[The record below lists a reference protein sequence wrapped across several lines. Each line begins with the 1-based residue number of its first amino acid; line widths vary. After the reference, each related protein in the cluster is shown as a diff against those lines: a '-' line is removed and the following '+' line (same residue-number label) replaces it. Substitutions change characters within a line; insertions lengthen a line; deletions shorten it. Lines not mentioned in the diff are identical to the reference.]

1 MRRLLLRS
9 IMGSGVLLLGLTA
22 YSQDRDRDRDRDED
36 RYHRVQRGEDW
47 WRGRRFER
55 VREDLDHGQSVTFPF
70 SADQYRLN
78 RVKQELNELQA
89 KLAENRY
96 DQPELDDVI
105 SAMQRVVSDN
115 HLSGRDRELL
125 NDDLSRL
132 RAFREHHD
140 GYRLERLPAVTDSLT
155 VAARLRIWRTG
166 PLQ

>member
-9 IMGSGVLLLGLTA
+9 IMGSGLLLLGLTA

-36 RYHRVQRGEDW
+36 RYHQIQRGEDW
-47 WRGRRFER
+47 WRGRMFER
-55 VREDLDHGQSVTFPF
+55 VRDDLAHVQSVTFPF

-105 SAMQRVVSDN
+105 SAMQRVVTDN
-115 HLSGRDRELL
+115 HLSGRDRDLL
-125 NDDLSRL
+125 NDDLNRL

-140 GYRLERLPAVTDSLT
+140 GYR
-155 VAARLRIWRTG
+155 
-166 PLQ
+166 

>member
-9 IMGSGVLLLGLTA
+9 IMGSGLLLLGLTA

-47 WRGRRFER
+47 WRGRMFER
-55 VREDLDHGQSVTFPF
+55 VRDDLDHVQSVTFPF

-115 HLSGRDRELL
+115 HLSGRDRDLL

-140 GYRLERLPAVTDSLT
+140 GYR
-155 VAARLRIWRTG
+155 
-166 PLQ
+166 

>member
-1 MRRLLLRS
+1 
-9 IMGSGVLLLGLTA
+9 MGSGLLLLGLTA
-22 YSQDRDRDRDRDED
+22 YTQDRDRDRDRDED
-36 RYHRVQRGEDW
+36 RYHRIQRGEDW
-47 WRGRRFER
+47 WRGRMFER
-55 VREDLDHGQSVTFPF
+55 IREDLDHVQSVTFPF

-115 HLSGRDRELL
+115 HLSGRDRDLL

-140 GYRLERLPAVTDSLT
+140 GYR
-155 VAARLRIWRTG
+155 
-166 PLQ
+166 

>member
-1 MRRLLLRS
+1 
-9 IMGSGVLLLGLTA
+9 MGSGLLLLGLTA
-22 YSQDRDRDRDRDED
+22 YSQDRDRDRDED

-47 WRGRRFER
+47 WRGRMFER
-55 VREDLDHGQSVTFPF
+55 VRDDLDHVQSVTFPF

-78 RVKQELNELQA
+78 KVKQELNELQA

-125 NDDLSRL
+125 NDDLNRL

-140 GYRLERLPAVTDSLT
+140 GYR
-155 VAARLRIWRTG
+155 
-166 PLQ
+166 

>member
-9 IMGSGVLLLGLTA
+9 IMGSGLLLLGLTA

-36 RYHRVQRGEDW
+36 RYHRTQRGEDW
-47 WRGRRFER
+47 WRGRMFER
-55 VREDLDHGQSVTFPF
+55 VRQDLDHVQSVTFPF
-70 SADQYRLN
+70 SPDQYRLN

-89 KLAENRY
+89 KVAENRY

-115 HLSGRDRELL
+115 HISGRDRDLL
-125 NDDLSRL
+125 NEDLTRL

-140 GYRLERLPAVTDSLT
+140 GYR
-155 VAARLRIWRTG
+155 
-166 PLQ
+166 

>member
-9 IMGSGVLLLGLTA
+9 IMGSGLLLLGLTA

-36 RYHRVQRGEDW
+36 RYHQIQRGEDW
-47 WRGRRFER
+47 WRGRMFER
-55 VREDLDHGQSVTFPF
+55 VRDDLAHVQSVTFPF

-105 SAMQRVVSDN
+105 SAMQRVVTDN
-115 HLSGRDRELL
+115 HLSGRDRDLL
-125 NDDLSRL
+125 NDDLNRL
-132 RAFREHHD
+132 RAFRQHHD
-140 GYRLERLPAVTDSLT
+140 GYR
-155 VAARLRIWRTG
+155 
-166 PLQ
+166 

>member
-9 IMGSGVLLLGLTA
+9 IMGSGLVLLGLTA

-47 WRGRRFER
+47 WRGRMFER
-55 VREDLDHGQSVTFPF
+55 VRQDLDHVQSVTFPF
-70 SADQYRLN
+70 SPDQYRLN

-115 HLSGRDRELL
+115 HLSGRDRDLL

-140 GYRLERLPAVTDSLT
+140 GYR
-155 VAARLRIWRTG
+155 
-166 PLQ
+166 

>member
-9 IMGSGVLLLGLTA
+9 IMGSGLLLLGLTA

-36 RYHRVQRGEDW
+36 RYHRTQRGEDW
-47 WRGRRFER
+47 WRGRMFER
-55 VREDLDHGQSVTFPF
+55 VRGDLDHVQSVTFPF
-70 SADQYRLN
+70 SPDQYRLN

-115 HLSGRDRELL
+115 HLSGRDRDLL

-140 GYRLERLPAVTDSLT
+140 GYR
-155 VAARLRIWRTG
+155 
-166 PLQ
+166 

>member
-9 IMGSGVLLLGLTA
+9 IMGSGLLLLGLTA

-36 RYHRVQRGEDW
+36 RYHRLQRGEDW
-47 WRGRRFER
+47 WRGRMFER
-55 VREDLDHGQSVTFPF
+55 VRDDLDHVQSVTFPF

-115 HLSGRDRELL
+115 HLSGRDREML

-140 GYRLERLPAVTDSLT
+140 GYR
-155 VAARLRIWRTG
+155 
-166 PLQ
+166 

>member
-9 IMGSGVLLLGLTA
+9 IMGSGLLLLGLTA

-36 RYHRVQRGEDW
+36 RYHRIQRGEDW
-47 WRGRRFER
+47 WRGRMFER
-55 VREDLDHGQSVTFPF
+55 VRDDLDHVQSVTFPF

-115 HLSGRDRELL
+115 HLSGRDRDLL
-125 NDDLSRL
+125 NDDLNRL

-140 GYRLERLPAVTDSLT
+140 GYR
-155 VAARLRIWRTG
+155 
-166 PLQ
+166 

>member
-1 MRRLLLRS
+1 
-9 IMGSGVLLLGLTA
+9 MGSGLLLLGLTA

-36 RYHRVQRGEDW
+36 RYHRTQRGEDW
-47 WRGRRFER
+47 WRGRMFER
-55 VREDLDHGQSVTFPF
+55 VRQDLDHVQSVTFPF
-70 SADQYRLN
+70 SPDQYRLN

-115 HLSGRDRELL
+115 HLSGRDRDLL

-140 GYRLERLPAVTDSLT
+140 GYR
-155 VAARLRIWRTG
+155 
-166 PLQ
+166 

>member
-9 IMGSGVLLLGLTA
+9 IMGSGLLLLGLTA

-36 RYHRVQRGEDW
+36 RYHRIQRGEDW
-47 WRGRRFER
+47 WRGRMFER
-55 VREDLDHGQSVTFPF
+55 VRDDLDHVQSVTFPF

-115 HLSGRDRELL
+115 HLSGRDRDLL

-140 GYRLERLPAVTDSLT
+140 GYR
-155 VAARLRIWRTG
+155 
-166 PLQ
+166 

>member
-1 MRRLLLRS
+1 
-9 IMGSGVLLLGLTA
+9 MGSGLLLLVLTA

-47 WRGRRFER
+47 WRGRMFER
-55 VREDLDHGQSVTFPF
+55 VRDDLDHVQSVTFPF

-115 HLSGRDRELL
+115 HLSGRDRDLL

-140 GYRLERLPAVTDSLT
+140 GYR
-155 VAARLRIWRTG
+155 
-166 PLQ
+166 

>member
-9 IMGSGVLLLGLTA
+9 IMGSGLLLLGLTA

-47 WRGRRFER
+47 WRGRMFER
-55 VREDLDHGQSVTFPF
+55 VRDDLDHIQSVTFPF
-70 SADQYRLN
+70 SADQYRLTK
-78 RVKQELNELQA
+78 VKQELNELQA

-115 HLSGRDRELL
+115 HLSGRDREML
-125 NDDLSRL
+125 NDDLNRL
-132 RAFREHHD
+132 RAFREHHE
-140 GYRLERLPAVTDSLT
+140 GYR
-155 VAARLRIWRTG
+155 
-166 PLQ
+166 

>member
-1 MRRLLLRS
+1 MRRLLLS
-9 IMGSGVLLLGLTA
+9 IMGSGLLLLGLTV

-47 WRGRRFER
+47 WRGRMFER
-55 VREDLDHGQSVTFPF
+55 VRQDLDHVQSVTFPF
-70 SADQYRLN
+70 SPDQYRLN

-115 HLSGRDRELL
+115 HLSGRDRDLL

-140 GYRLERLPAVTDSLT
+140 GYR
-155 VAARLRIWRTG
+155 
-166 PLQ
+166 

>member
-9 IMGSGVLLLGLTA
+9 IMGSGLLLLGLTA

-47 WRGRRFER
+47 WRGRMFER
-55 VREDLDHGQSVTFPF
+55 VRDDLDHVQSVTFPF

-96 DQPELDDVI
+96 DHPELDDVI
-105 SAMQRVVSDN
+105 SAMHRVVSDN
-115 HLSGRDRELL
+115 HLSGLHPDLFNADL
-125 NDDLSRL
+125 NPF
-132 RAFREHHD
+132 RAFPAHHT
-140 GYRLERLPAVTDSLT
+140 LS
-155 VAARLRIWRTG
+155 
-166 PLQ
+166 

>member
-9 IMGSGVLLLGLTA
+9 IMGSGLLLLGLTA

-47 WRGRRFER
+47 WRGRMFER
-55 VREDLDHGQSVTFPF
+55 IREDLDHVQSVTFPF
-70 SADQYRLN
+70 SPDQYRLN

-89 KLAENRY
+89 KLAESRY

-115 HLSGRDRELL
+115 HISGRDRDLL
-125 NDDLSRL
+125 NEDLTRL

-140 GYRLERLPAVTDSLT
+140 GYR
-155 VAARLRIWRTG
+155 
-166 PLQ
+166 

>member
-9 IMGSGVLLLGLTA
+9 IMSSGLLLLGLTA

-47 WRGRRFER
+47 WRGRMFER
-55 VREDLDHGQSVTFPF
+55 IREDLDHVQSVTFPF

-115 HLSGRDRELL
+115 HLSGRDRDLL

-140 GYRLERLPAVTDSLT
+140 GYR
-155 VAARLRIWRTG
+155 
-166 PLQ
+166 

>member
-9 IMGSGVLLLGLTA
+9 IMGSGLLLLGLTA

-36 RYHRVQRGEDW
+36 RYHRTQRGEDW
-47 WRGRRFER
+47 WRGRMFER
-55 VREDLDHGQSVTFPF
+55 VRGDLDHVQSVTFPF
-70 SADQYRLN
+70 SPDQYRLN

-115 HLSGRDRELL
+115 HISGRDRDLL
-125 NDDLSRL
+125 NEDLTRL

-140 GYRLERLPAVTDSLT
+140 GYR
-155 VAARLRIWRTG
+155 
-166 PLQ
+166 

>member
-9 IMGSGVLLLGLTA
+9 IMGSGLLLLGLTA
-22 YSQDRDRDRDRDED
+22 YSQDRDRDRDHDED
-36 RYHRVQRGEDW
+36 RYHQIQRGEDW
-47 WRGRRFER
+47 WRGRMFER
-55 VREDLDHGQSVTFPF
+55 VRDDLAHVQSVTFPF

-115 HLSGRDRELL
+115 HFSGLRRDLL
-125 NDDLSRL
+125 NDGLNRF
-132 RAFREHHD
+132 RPCREHHD
-140 GYRLERLPAVTDSLT
+140 SYP
-155 VAARLRIWRTG
+155 
-166 PLQ
+166 

>member
-9 IMGSGVLLLGLTA
+9 IMGSGLLLLVLTA

-47 WRGRRFER
+47 WRGRMFER
-55 VREDLDHGQSVTFPF
+55 VRDDLDHVQSVTFPF

-115 HLSGRDRELL
+115 HLSGRDRDLL

-140 GYRLERLPAVTDSLT
+140 GYR
-155 VAARLRIWRTG
+155 
-166 PLQ
+166 

>member
-9 IMGSGVLLLGLTA
+9 IMGSGLLLLGLTA

-36 RYHRVQRGEDW
+36 RYHRTQRGEDW
-47 WRGRRFER
+47 WRGRMFER
-55 VREDLDHGQSVTFPF
+55 VRQDLDHVQSVTFPF
-70 SADQYRLN
+70 SPDQYRLN

-105 SAMQRVVSDN
+105 TAMQRVVSDN
-115 HLSGRDRELL
+115 HLSGRDRDLL

-140 GYRLERLPAVTDSLT
+140 GYR
-155 VAARLRIWRTG
+155 
-166 PLQ
+166 

>member
-1 MRRLLLRS
+1 
-9 IMGSGVLLLGLTA
+9 MGSGLLLLGLTA

-47 WRGRRFER
+47 WRGRMFER
-55 VREDLDHGQSVTFPF
+55 VRQDLDHVQSVTFPF
-70 SADQYRLN
+70 SPDQYRLN

-115 HLSGRDRELL
+115 HLSGRDRDLL

-140 GYRLERLPAVTDSLT
+140 GYR
-155 VAARLRIWRTG
+155 
-166 PLQ
+166 